1 MKPNPIKE
9 KTLKFAIKTLDFCK
23 YLDDQ
28 RQFVIS
34 NQLKRS
40 GTSIGTQVF
49 EAENTQSKA
58 DFILKLSIAQ
68 KVANEIKATLTAI
81 LKKLKLKNP

>member
-40 GTSIGTQVF
+40 GTSYRYPSV
-49 EAENTQSKA
+49 
-58 DFILKLSIAQ
+58 
-68 KVANEIKATLTAI
+68 
-81 LKKLKLKNP
+81 